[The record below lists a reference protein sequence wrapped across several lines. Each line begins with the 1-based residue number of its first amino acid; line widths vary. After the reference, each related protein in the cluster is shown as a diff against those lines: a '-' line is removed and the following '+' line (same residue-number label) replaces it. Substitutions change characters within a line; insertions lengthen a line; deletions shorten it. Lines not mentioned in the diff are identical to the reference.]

1 MSYDTPSFDVEFVEG
16 TSALVSGEAREARTA
31 FYDAVAD
38 GIASGDAAI
47 VIATNDSPEHV
58 VSALRER
65 TTVDADRLAIVDAT
79 GEGEDGVVDGVT
91 VRAVGSTGDLTGVS
105 LAFAKQLQLLEDRQV
120 ADRVRVGLDT
130 VSTLLMYAEVQ
141 TVFRFLHVFTSRLG
155 STDLLGLFTL
165 TPDMHDEK
173 DVNTVRTLF
182 DTETR
187 VDGGEISLRGTGYE

>member
-1 MSYDTPSFDVEFVEG
+1 MSYDTASFDVEFADG
-16 TSALVSGEAREARTA
+16 TSALVSGDARGARTA

-38 GIASGDAAI
+38 GIVNGEAAI
-47 VIATNDSPEHV
+47 VITTNDSPEQV
-58 VSALRER
+58 VAALRDR
-65 TTVDADRLAIVDAT
+65 ATVDADRLAIVDAT

-91 VRAVGSTGDLTGVS
+91 VHAVGSTGDLTGLS

-155 STDLLGLFTL
+155 SADLLGLFTL

-173 DVNTVRTLF
+173 QVNTVRTLF
-182 DTETR
+182 DTEAR
-187 VDGGEISLRGTGYE
+187 VTDGEISLRGSGYD